1 MRYKLTFVVGLA
13 VGYVLGT
20 RAGRE
25 RYEQLKKSAR
35 QVAQNPAVRNTA
47 ETAAHQG
54 RQYAGKAYHAVADKA
69 VPMRDLAELFARIL
83 KVETKSLTP
92 DEVGAHFGWM
102 AMFAGLDMP
111 ASSAKTQAELGWKPK
126 EIGVLADLGQR
137 GYFAR

>member
-1 MRYKLTFVVGLA
+1 MRYRLTFVIGIA

-54 RQYAGKAYHAVADKA
+54 RVFAGKAYHTVSDKMGERVPESVAQRVRSLRERSA
-69 VPMRDLAELFARIL
+69 HNGGAEDDWG
-83 KVETKSLTP
+83 TSNT
-92 DEVGAHFGWM
+92 
-102 AMFAGLDMP
+102 
-111 ASSAKTQAELGWKPK
+111 
-126 EIGVLADLGQR
+126 
-137 GYFAR
+137 